1 MLLNMDK
8 YRNEDQESRI
18 EKTGELSPVV
28 LTCIYDAYTLSATS
42 YQTGVDQLMIKEFL
56 NALAEVALSVASRR
70 DYQND

>member
-1 MLLNMDK
+1 M
-8 YRNEDQESRI
+8 
-18 EKTGELSPVV
+18 V

-70 DYQND
+70 LSK